1 MEIKKEGMIKYY
13 RKLISGLL
21 IMGGGFL
28 LLEHLF
34 TFGGFDIEFIGHEF
48 FGLAM
53 IAIAFLLSVKWK
65 QWPAFVKAIKG
76 RDIWKILDQGRRK
89 E

>member
-1 MEIKKEGMIKYY
+1 MKSKKEGMIKYY

-21 IMGGGFL
+21 IIGGSFL

-34 TFGGFDIEFIGHEF
+34 TFEGFDIELIGHEF

-53 IAIAFLLSVKWK
+53 IAIAFLVSIKWK
-65 QWPAFVKAIKG
+65 QLPAFIEAIRRK
-76 RDIWKILDQGRRK
+76 DIREILDKGERG

>member
-1 MEIKKEGMIKYY
+1 MIRYH

-21 IMGGGFL
+21 IIGGSFL

-34 TFGGFDIEFIGHEF
+34 AFEGFDIELIGHEF

-53 IAIAFLLSVKWK
+53 IAIAFLISIKWK
-65 QWPAFVKAIKG
+65 QLPAFIEAIRRK
-76 RDIWKILDQGRRK
+76 DIREILDKGERRR
-89 E
+89 